1 MLFNSLTFVVFFA
14 IVVGAYWSISSWN
27 ARKNLLVIASYIFY
41 GAWNP
46 PFAALLFS
54 TTAMDFWLGRQI
66 AKAKNPSAHRAWLI
80 GSVYMNLSMLG
91 FFKYGN
97 FLLENFQWLLARIGV
112 IYHPPHLDIL
122 LPVDISFYT
131 FHSLS
136 YTLDIYR
143 GVLQPTRSLRDFV
156 LAVSFFPQ
164 LVAGPIVRAGDFL
177 PQLIRPPGL
186 GIVQFLWGLLL
197 MTLGLFEKIVLADT
211 MLAGSADRI
220 FGYAGPL
227 GPLDSWI
234 GVLAFAGQ
242 IFFDFAGYSTCAI
255 GAALCLG
262 FHLKD
267 NFRFPYAAIVF
278 SDFWRR
284 WHISLSTF
292 LRDYLYIPLGGNQV
306 RPVRAGTNLIVCMF
320 LGGLWHGAAWTF
332 VVWGFLH
339 GSYLVVE
346 RVLRGLFEHRA
357 WANNLATRLFGGF
370 ATFAAVCVAWV
381 FFRAPDFTVAARML
395 GGMFGGHPNGDA
407 ILTTREMLQIA
418 LVSGGMI
425 VVQWSLRDTNIETAV
440 MRAPSWTVTAVWA
453 FMACAIILTQGN
465 SNAFIYFQF
474 LTQASSAAPV

>member
-1 MLFNSLTFVVFFA
+1 MLFNSLTFVVFF
-14 IVVGAYWSISSWN
+14 VVVVTRYWSIKSWQ
-27 ARKNLLVIASYIFY
+27 ARKNLLVVASYIFY

-46 PFAALLFS
+46 PFAALLFG
-54 TTAMDFWLGRQI
+54 TTAMDFWLGRQMS
-66 AKAKNPSAHRAWLI
+66 KAKDQPSRRVWLV
-80 GSVYMNLSMLG
+80 GSVCMNLSMLG

-97 FLLENFQWLLARIGV
+97 FLLQNFQWLLSRIGI
-112 IYHPPHLDIL
+112 IYQPPHLDIL
-122 LPVDISFYT
+122 LPVGISFYT

-177 PQLIRPPGL
+177 PQLVTAPGL
-186 GIVQFLWGLLL
+186 RVGQFMWGLLL

-211 MLAGSADRI
+211 MLSGAADRI
-220 FGYAGPL
+220 FSYGGPL
-227 GPLDSWI
+227 VALDSWM
-234 GVLAFAGQ
+234 GVIAFAGQ

-267 NFRFPYAAIVF
+267 NFRFPYAAIGF

-306 RPVRAGTNLIVCMF
+306 RPVRAATNLVIVMF

-332 VVWGFLH
+332 VVWGLLH

-346 RVLRGLFEHRA
+346 RVIRCLFEHRA
-357 WANNLATRLFGGF
+357 WANHLATRLLGGV
-370 ATFAAVCVAWV
+370 ATYAAVCIAWV
-381 FFRAPDFTVAARML
+381 FFRASDFTIARACWAACL
-395 GGMFGGHPNGDA
+395 
-407 ILTTREMLQIA
+407 
-418 LVSGGMI
+418 
-425 VVQWSLRDTNIETAV
+425 
-440 MRAPSWTVTAVWA
+440 
-453 FMACAIILTQGN
+453 
-465 SNAFIYFQF
+465 
-474 LTQASSAAPV
+474 

>member
-1 MLFNSLTFVVFFA
+1 MLFNSLTFVVFF
-14 IVVGAYWSISSWN
+14 VVVVTAYWSIHSWT
-27 ARKNLLVIASYIFY
+27 ARKNLLVTASYIFY

-54 TTAMDFWLGRQI
+54 TTAMDFWLGRRI
-66 AKAKNPSAHRAWLI
+66 ARAKPGHSRRVWLVA
-80 GSVYMNLSMLG
+80 SVAMNLSMLG

-97 FLLENFQWLLARIGV
+97 FLLENFQWLMARIGI
-112 IYHPPHLDIL
+112 IYQPPHLDIL
-122 LPVDISFYT
+122 LPVGISFYT

-143 GVLQPTRSLRDFV
+143 GVLQPTRSLRDFA

-164 LVAGPIVRAGDFL
+164 LVDGPIVRAGDFL
-177 PQLIRPPGL
+177 PQLVRPPRLRVG
-186 GIVQFLWGLLL
+186 QFMWGLLL
-197 MTLGLFEKIVLADT
+197 LTLGLFEKIVLADT

-227 GPLDSWI
+227 VALDSWL
-234 GVLAFAGQ
+234 GVMAFAAQ

-267 NFRFPYAAIVF
+267 NFRFPYAAIGF

-292 LRDYLYIPLGGNQV
+292 LRDYLYIPLGGNRV
-306 RPVRAGTNLIVCMF
+306 SWTRAAINLVIVMF

-332 VVWGFLH
+332 VVWGLLH
-339 GSYLVVE
+339 GFYLVIE
-346 RVLRGLFEHRA
+346 RVIRGLFENKE
-357 WANNLATRLFGGF
+357 WANNLATRLLGGF
-370 ATFAAVCVAWV
+370 ATYIAVCIAWV
-381 FFRAPDFTVAARML
+381 FFRASDFTIAARML
-395 GGMFGGHPNGDA
+395 GGMFGGHPHGDA

-418 LVSGGMI
+418 LVTGGMI
-425 VVQWSLRDTNIETAV
+425 LVHWFLRDSNIETAV
-440 MRAPSWTVTAVWA
+440 TRLPRWIVA
-453 FMACAIILTQGN
+453 G
-465 SNAFIYFQF
+465 
-474 LTQASSAAPV
+474 

>member
-1 MLFNSLTFVVFFA
+1 MLFNSLTFVVFF
-14 IVVGAYWSISSWN
+14 VVVVTAYWSIRGWE
-27 ARKNLLVIASYIFY
+27 ARKNLLVTASYIFY

-46 PFAALLFS
+46 PFAALLFG
-54 TTAMDFWLGRQI
+54 TTAMDFWLGRRM
-66 AKAKNPSAHRAWLI
+66 ARAQGTHSRKMWLVA
-80 GSVYMNLSMLG
+80 SVAMNLSMLG

-97 FLLENFQWLLARIGV
+97 FLLENFQWLMARIGI
-112 IYHPPHLDIL
+112 IYQPPHLDIL
-122 LPVDISFYT
+122 LPVGISFYT

-143 GVLQPTRSLRDFV
+143 GVLQPTKSLRDFV

-177 PQLIRPPGL
+177 PQLVTAPGL
-186 GIVQFLWGLLL
+186 RVGQFMWGLLL

-227 GPLDSWI
+227 VALDSWL
-234 GVLAFAGQ
+234 GVMAFAGQ
-242 IFFDFAGYSTCAI
+242 IFFDFAGYSICAI

-267 NFRFPYAAIVF
+267 NFRFPYAAIGF

-292 LRDYLYIPLGGNQV
+292 LRDYLYIPLGGNRV
-306 RPVRAGTNLIVCMF
+306 SWTRAAINLVIVMF

-332 VVWGFLH
+332 VVWGLLH
-339 GSYLVVE
+339 GFYLVIEHASRALVGN
-346 RVLRGLFEHRA
+346 RG
-357 WANNLATRLFGGF
+357 WTDSF
-370 ATFAAVCVAWV
+370 AVKLLLGLITYAAVCIAWV
-381 FFRAPDFTVAARML
+381 FFRASDFTIATRML
-395 GGMFGGHPNGDA
+395 SGMFGGHAHGDA
-407 ILTTREMLQIA
+407 ILSTREMLQVGI
-418 LVSGGMI
+418 VTFFMI
-425 VVQWSLRDTNIETAV
+425 LAHWSLREINIETAV
-440 MRAPSWTVTAVWA
+440 ARLPRWIVTAAWA
-453 FMACAIILTQGN
+453 LMACAIILTQGN

-474 LTQASSAAPV
+474 

>member
-1 MLFNSLTFVVFFA
+1 MLFNSLTFVVFYL
-14 IVVGAYWSISSWN
+14 IVVTLYWSFRGWQL
-27 ARKNLLVIASYIFY
+27 RKNLLVFASYIFY

-66 AKAKNPSAHRAWLI
+66 SKAQGRSGKKRWLVA
-80 GSVYMNLSMLG
+80 SVCMNLSMLG

-97 FLLENFQWLLARIGV
+97 FLLQNFQWLLARVGI
-112 IYHPPHLDIL
+112 IYQPPHLDIL
-122 LPVDISFYT
+122 LPVGISFYT

-143 GVLQPTRSLRDFV
+143 GVLKPTRSLRDFI

-177 PQLIRPPGL
+177 PQLEHPPRL
-186 GIVQFLWGLLL
+186 KPNQFLWGLAL

-211 MLAGSADRI
+211 LLSGPADRV

-227 GPLDSWI
+227 VAVDSWA

-242 IFFDFAGYSTCAI
+242 IFFDFAGYSICAI
-255 GAALCLG
+255 GAALTLG

-267 NFRFPYAAIVF
+267 NFRFPYAAIGF

-306 RPVRAGTNLIVCMF
+306 RPFRAALNLVIVMF

-332 VVWGFLH
+332 VVWGLLH
-339 GSYLVVE
+339 GSYLVIE
-346 RVLRGLFEHRA
+346 RVFRVFFENKT
-357 WANNLATRLFGGF
+357 WAGHPLTRIVAGF
-370 ATFAAVCVAWV
+370 ATYGAVCIAWV
-381 FFRAPDFTVAARML
+381 FFRASDFTIASRML
-395 GGMFGGHPNGDA
+395 TGMFGGHSNGDM
-407 ILTTREMLQIA
+407 ILTTRELLQIGIVT
-418 LVSGGMI
+418 VSVIAMH
-425 VVQWSLRDTNIETAV
+425 WTMRDESFETTV
-440 MRAPSWTVTAVWA
+440 MRLPAWAITAIGS
-453 FMACAIILTQGN
+453 FMAFAIIFTQGT

-474 LTQASSAAPV
+474 